1 MSNIIKLADTPQGQ
15 SRALGKHFENT
26 NECIT
31 NGAIAHYGDIVRAD
45 YLSGICGHIEWTAST
60 LKHEA
65 TNAAAYALMALEA
78 GRSVEEKDKLLRMIR
93 EGLLRG
99 LDRYNDA
106 LEIKRLDHEGE

>member
-1 MSNIIKLADTPQGQ
+1 MSHLKLIHSQDENSKALGMKLA
-15 SRALGKHFENT
+15 KT
-26 NECIT
+26 NKSIT
-31 NGAIAHYGDIVRAD
+31 NGAIAHYGDIVKED

-78 GRSVEEKDKLLRMIR
+78 DRSVEEKDKLLRMIR

-99 LDRYNDA
+99 LDRYKDA

>member
-1 MSNIIKLADTPQGQ
+1 MSNVIKLADTPRGQ
-15 SRALGKHFENT
+15 SKALGKHFET
-26 NECIT
+26 TDKSIT
-31 NGAIAHYGDIVRAD
+31 NGAIAHYGDIVKED

-78 GRSVEEKDKLLRMIR
+78 DRSTEEKDKLLRMIR

-99 LDRYNDA
+99 LDRYKDA